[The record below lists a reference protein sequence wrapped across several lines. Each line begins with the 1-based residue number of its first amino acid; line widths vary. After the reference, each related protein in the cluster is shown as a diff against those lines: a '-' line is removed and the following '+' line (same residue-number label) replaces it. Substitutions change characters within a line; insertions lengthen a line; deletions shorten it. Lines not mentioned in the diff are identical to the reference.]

1 MTDTLET
8 QHKPAEKRPKFAHA
22 LRILSVPI
30 ILFWLA
36 IAVLVNVIAPPLEV
50 VGELHAAPM
59 APEDAPS
66 MHAMKLMGAN
76 FKEFNSNST
85 IMIVVEGKEPLGPD
99 AHKYYDEIIRKLQQ
113 DPEHIQHIQDFWGDT
128 LTAAGAQS
136 ADGKASYVM
145 INLAGEQ
152 GMTLAN
158 EGVDAVRKVIQ
169 ETKAPPGVQ
178 AHVAGPAALT
188 DDMHVIGNA
197 SLIMITLITLAAIAG
212 MLLVVYRS
220 VRTTLVQLFLT
231 FLALLT
237 ARGVVSVLAT
247 HDVFGLTTFAG
258 NILTMLAIAAAT
270 DYGIFIFGRYRED
283 RGIGLDRDD
292 SYYAT
297 FKSVAPVIVGSGLT
311 IAGATYCLS
320 FCRLP
325 YFTTMGAPVA
335 IGMLVVVAISV
346 TLGPAVL
353 YLGSRV
359 GMYESKRP
367 PQSRFW
373 RRIGTAVVRWPAP
386 ILVAS
391 LFVVLVGIV
400 AIPGYKPAYN
410 DRYYLPEDAPVNVG
424 FAAADRHF
432 TQARMNP
439 DILMVES
446 THDMRNPADM
456 LVLNKIASNVM
467 HTDGIAMVQS
477 ITRPLGIPI
486 QHSSIPFQTSVSGQ
500 TSNMNLP
507 FQRKQLEDQ
516 LRMVDATN
524 VSISI
529 LEKQYAL
536 SLEQTKLTQDSARKS
551 QALLE
556 VTEEMRNNIANFDD
570 QFRPMRNYFYWEP
583 HCFDIPMCAAMR
595 SVFDSLDGIDEL
607 TDRTGD
613 VQVNTDKLAD
623 LAPKLTALLPQTI
636 ASMKTSRDLSLAS
649 YNSQKALIDQ
659 MQAMNDT
666 ALSMGAAFDGAKNDD
681 LFYLPPE
688 AFQNPDFERGLKMF
702 MSPDGKSARMFI
714 THQTDPATVD
724 GINRVESERKA
735 AQDALKMSSLS
746 DAKIYLG
753 GVAATYKDMA
763 DGARYDLMIAVISSL
778 TLIFMI
784 MLILTRSAVAALTI
798 VGTAGSSIAASFG
811 ISVLLWQDLF
821 GIQVQWLVMLMSVII
836 LLAVGSDYNLLL
848 VSRFQDEIHAGL
860 KTGIIRSMA
869 GTGGVVTS
877 AGLVFAA
884 TMAGMMASKLIVL
897 AQMGSTIAIGL
908 LIDTFIVRSLL
919 MPSIAVL
926 LGRWFWWPQVVHPR
940 GKYNTEKFVPK
951 AFQQPAQQETVSAG
965 AAGRSGFVDD
975 TPTDSYPTSTA

>member
-1 MTDTLET
+1 MTTAT
-8 QHKPAEKRPKFAHA
+8 TAAPTGTPKRPVVPH
-22 LRILSVPI
+22 LIRILAWPI
-30 ILFWLA
+30 ILFWIA
-36 IAVLVNVIAPPLEV
+36 IAVLVNVIAPQLEV

-66 MHAMKLMGAN
+66 MQAMKLMGSN

-85 IMIVVEGKEPLGPD
+85 VMVVVEGQQPLGPD
-99 AHKYYDEIIRKLQQ
+99 AHKYYDEIIRKLEQ

-158 EGVDAVRKVIQ
+158 EGVDAVRKVIEDTQ
-169 ETKAPPGVQ
+169 APPGVQ
-178 AHVAGPAALT
+178 AYVAGPAALT

-197 SLIMITLITLAAIAG
+197 SLAEITLITLVAIAG

-220 VRTTLVQLFLT
+220 IRTTLIQLFLT
-231 FLALLT
+231 FLGLLT

-247 HDVFGLTTFAG
+247 HNVFGLTTFAG

-283 RGIGLDRDD
+283 RGLGLDKDD

-325 YFTTMGAPVA
+325 YFATMGAPVA
-335 IGMLVVVAISV
+335 IGMIVVVLIAV

-359 GMYESKRP
+359 GLYESKRP
-367 PQSRFW
+367 PQSKFW
-373 RRIGTAVVRWPAP
+373 RKVGTAVVRWPAP
-386 ILVAS
+386 IFVAS
-391 LFVVLVGIV
+391 LFVVLIGIV

-410 DRYYLPEDAPVNVG
+410 DRYYLPKDAPVNVG

-432 TQARMNP
+432 SQARMNP

-446 THDMRNPADM
+446 DHDMRNPADM
-456 LVLNKIASNVM
+456 LVLNKISSNVM
-467 HTDGIAMVQS
+467 HAEGIAMVQN

-486 QHSSIPFQTSVSGQ
+486 QHSSIPFQTSISGQ

-507 FQRKQLEDQ
+507 FQRKQLDDQ
-516 LRMVDATN
+516 LKMIDATN
-524 VSISI
+524 TSIAI
-529 LEKQYAL
+529 MKEQYQL
-536 SLEQTKLTQDSARKS
+536 SLQQTKLTVDSDAKS
-551 QALLE
+551 RELLAI
-556 VTEEMRNNIANFDD
+556 TEKLRDNIANFDD
-570 QFRPMRNYFYWEP
+570 QFRPLRNYFYWEP
-583 HCFDIPMCAAMR
+583 HCFDIPMCAATR
-595 SVFDSLDGIDEL
+595 SVFDALDSVDEV
-607 TDRTGD
+607 TDKTGD
-613 VQVNTDKLAD
+613 VQVNTDQLAE

-636 ASMKTSRDLSLAS
+636 ASMETSRDLSLAS

-666 ALSMGAAFDGAKNDD
+666 ALSMGAAFDTAKNDD

-702 MSPDGKSARMFI
+702 LSPDGKSARMFI

-724 GINRVESERKA
+724 GIARVDSERKA
-735 AQDALKMSSLS
+735 AQEALKMSSLS

-753 GVAATYKDMA
+753 GVAATYKDMS
-763 DGARYDLMIAVISSL
+763 DGARYDLMIAVVSAL

-798 VGTAGSSIAASFG
+798 VLTAGSSIAASFG

-821 GIQVQWLVMLMSVII
+821 GMPVHWLVMLMSVII

-848 VSRFQDEIHAGL
+848 VSRFKDEIHAGL

-919 MPSIAVL
+919 MPSIATM
-926 LGRWFWWPQVVHPR
+926 LGRWFWWPQVVYPR
-940 GKYNTEKFVPK
+940 GDYQFLPYVPK
-951 AFQQPAQQETVSAG
+951 RRSSDADTEALPAQG
-965 AAGRSGFVDD
+965 
-975 TPTDSYPTSTA
+975 

>member
-1 MTDTLET
+1 MTHTVTAPDPVS
-8 QHKPAEKRPKFAHA
+8 KPKRPVVPHL
-22 LRILSVPI
+22 LRILALPI
-30 ILFWLA
+30 VLFWIA
-36 IAVLVNVIAPPLEV
+36 MAVLVNVVAPQLEV
-50 VGELHAAPM
+50 VGEMHSAPM

-66 MHAMKLMGAN
+66 MKAMKLMGAN
-76 FKEFNSNST
+76 FQEFNSNST
-85 IMIVVEGKEPLGPD
+85 IMIVVEGQKPLGPD
-99 AHKYYDEIIRKLQQ
+99 AHQYYDEIIRKLEQ

-145 INLAGEQ
+145 LNLAGEQ
-152 GMTLAN
+152 GQTLAN
-158 EGVDAVRKVIQ
+158 EGVDAVRKVIK
-169 ETKAPPGVQ
+169 ETPAPPGVQ
-178 AHVAGPAALT
+178 AYVAGPAALT
-188 DDMHVIGNA
+188 DDLHVIGNA
-197 SLIMITLITLAAIAG
+197 SLAMITLITLAAIAG
-212 MLLVVYRS
+212 MLLIVYRS
-220 VRTTLVQLFLT
+220 IRTTLIQLFLT

-237 ARGVVSVLAT
+237 ARGVVSILAL
-247 HDVFGLTTFAG
+247 HGAFGLTTFAG

-283 RGIGLDRDD
+283 RGMGLDRDE

-320 FCRLP
+320 FARLP

-335 IGMLVVVAISV
+335 IGMLVIVAIAV

-353 YLGSRV
+353 FLGSRV
-359 GMYESKRP
+359 GLYESKRP

-373 RRIGTAVVRWPAP
+373 RRVGTAVVRWPAP
-386 ILVAS
+386 IFVAS
-391 LFVVLVGIV
+391 LFVVLIGIV

-410 DRYYLPEDAPVNVG
+410 DRYYLPTEAPVNQG

-439 DILMVES
+439 DILMVEAD
-446 THDMRNPADM
+446 HDMRNPADM

-467 HTDGIAMVQS
+467 HTEGIAMVQS

-486 QHSSIPFQTSVSGQ
+486 QHSSIPFQTSVQGQ

-507 FQRKQLEDQ
+507 FQRDQ
-516 LRMVDATN
+516 LDNQLKTVDSMN
-524 VSISI
+524 VSIDI
-529 LEKQYAL
+529 LEKQYQL
-536 SLEQTKLTQDSARKS
+536 SLKQTQLTQDSAARS
-551 QALLE
+551 QDLLE
-556 VTEEMRNNIANFDD
+556 TTKQLRDNIANFDD

-583 HCFDIPMCAAMR
+583 HCYDIPLCAAAR
-595 SVFDSLDGIDEL
+595 SLFDSLDGIDQV
-607 TDRTGD
+607 TDKTEG
-613 VQVNTDKLAD
+613 VQGNTDQLAAI
-623 LAPKLTALLPQTI
+623 APQLTALLPQTI
-636 ASMKTSRDLSLAS
+636 ASMKVSRDLALAS
-649 YNSQKALIDQ
+649 YNSQKALLDQ
-659 MQAMNDT
+659 MQATNDT
-666 ALSMGAAFDGAKNDD
+666 ALAMGESFDQAKNDD
-681 LFYLPPE
+681 LFFLPPE
-688 AFQNPDFERGLKMF
+688 AFQNPDFQRGLKMF
-702 MSPDGKSARMFI
+702 LSPDGKSTRMFI
-714 THQTDPATVD
+714 THEGDPATVD
-724 GINRVESERKA
+724 GIARVDSERKA
-735 AQDALKMSSLS
+735 AQEALKMSSLS
-746 DAKIYLG
+746 NAKIHLG
-753 GVAATYKDMA
+753 GVAATYKDMS
-763 DGARYDLMIAVISSL
+763 DGARYDLLIAVVSSL

-784 MLILTRSAVAALTI
+784 MLILTRSVVAALVI

-848 VSRFQDEIHAGL
+848 VSRFKDEIHAGL

-884 TMAGMMASKLIVL
+884 TMAGMMFSKLVVL

-919 MPSIAVL
+919 MPSIATM
-926 LGRWFWWPQVVHPR
+926 LGRWFWWPQVVYPR
-940 GKYNTEKFVPK
+940 GDYHFLPPQPRRRSSDDVDT
-951 AFQQPAQQETVSAG
+951 AALPAQA
-965 AAGRSGFVDD
+965 
-975 TPTDSYPTSTA
+975 